1 MWSQAGNTI
10 TNIVTMLKYLNIN
23 IWIMKIYIF
32 IFIYSHLQWR
42 CIQVTW
48 SKLCPVVFLR
58 LYWIIMACRSEAM
71 SLPLR
76 QVNGMQS
83 SLERSY
89 IILSQVLLKRLV
101 NQCQETV
108 NINVIQATVSVKKE
122 DPHMRH
128 TIIK

>member
-1 MWSQAGNTI
+1 
-10 TNIVTMLKYLNIN
+10 
-23 IWIMKIYIF
+23 
-32 IFIYSHLQWR
+32 
-42 CIQVTW
+42 
-48 SKLCPVVFLR
+48 
-58 LYWIIMACRSEAM
+58 MACRSEAM